1 MLAEEAASLGV
12 QPVAAGIMVDV
23 PATAIMA
30 AQFAREADFF
40 SIGTNDLT
48 QYTLAMD
55 RDNQQ
60 LAQLYEPL
68 SPAVPRSIRH
78 TVDAGHAAGRWVGVC
93 GEMAG
98 DPRVAVLLVG
108 LGVDELSVSCFDLP
122 RVKAAIRSVTLER
135 ARELAQRALG
145 VSSASAVRELLAQHV
160 DPMLSAL
167 ALGVQDDA

>member
-1 MLAEEAASLGV
+1 MARIAS
-12 QPVAAGIMVDV
+12 
-23 PATAIMA
+23 
-30 AQFAREADFF
+30 FF

-55 RDNQQ
+55 RDNEQ

-68 SPAVPRSIRH
+68 SPAVLRSIRH
-78 TVDAGHAAGRWVGVC
+78 TVDSGHAAGRWVGVC

-122 RVKAAIRSVTLER
+122 RVKAAIRSVTLDR
-135 ARELAQRALG
+135 ARELAQQALD
-145 VSSASAVRELLAQHV
+145 VSSASAVRDLLAQHV
-160 DPMLSAL
+160 DPMLPAL
-167 ALGVQDDA
+167 ALGAQSDS